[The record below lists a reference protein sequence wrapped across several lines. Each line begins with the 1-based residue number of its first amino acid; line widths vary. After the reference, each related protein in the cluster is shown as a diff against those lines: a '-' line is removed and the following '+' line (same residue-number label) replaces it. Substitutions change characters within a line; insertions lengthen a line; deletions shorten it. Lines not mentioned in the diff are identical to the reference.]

1 LDGHVNAEQDVRLDR
16 VAALGEPVRR
26 ALYRYVAGQPEPV
39 GRDRAA
45 SAVDVPHHVAKHHLD
60 RLVADGLLGAE
71 YRRPPG
77 RGGPGA
83 GRPAKVY
90 RAVGDIDVSVP
101 ERHYDLAGRLL
112 VRAVASAAH
121 TGAPVADT
129 VVDVAHAA
137 GRELGQGTA
146 ATGRQRAQRLTAAL
160 ESCGFEP
167 AKTGADITLRNCP
180 FHRLAEEDR
189 DLICTMN
196 LAFVRGCIDGSGVD
210 ATATLDPLPGGCCVR
225 ISPRSR
231 RP

>member
-1 LDGHVNAEQDVRLDR
+1 VNAEQDVRLDR

-26 ALYRYVAGQPEPV
+26 ALYRYVAAQPEPV
-39 GRDRAA
+39 GRDQAA
-45 SAVDVPHHVAKHHLD
+45 SAVDVAHHVAKFHLD
-60 RLVADGLLGAE
+60 RLVADGLLAAE

-77 RGGPGA
+77 RSGPGA

-90 RAVGDIDVSVP
+90 RPVGDIEVSVP

-112 VRAVASAAH
+112 VRAIATAAH

-137 GRELGQGTA
+137 GRELGQGSPA
-146 ATGRQRAQRLTAAL
+146 AGPPSHLTAVL

-167 AKTGADITLRNCP
+167 AETGADITLRNCP

-189 DLICTMN
+189 DLVCTMN
-196 LAFVRGCIDGSGVD
+196 LAFVRGCIDGCGVD

-225 ISPRSR
+225 VSPKRS
-231 RP
+231 